1 MIELP
6 EASVIAAQ
14 IRSTLV
20 GKQIAAGSQGNSPHK
35 FAFITA
41 PDEVYQKILPG
52 KTILDAQPNGRMI
65 RVMLDSGHILVLGEG
80 GEQILVHTSEKTLPK
95 KFQFWLRFTNEMQL
109 TVSVAGWGATLLF
122 EPGAIER
129 HEFAGRTGI
138 SPLDAGFTFDYF
150 LSLLAE
156 FKPEDKA
163 SAKYFMITKPGVW
176 GVGNGCLQDILFLAG
191 LHPRHPVGALTADQ
205 QHRLFDA
212 TAGMLKQAAEQ
223 GGRDTEVDLFGKPG
237 GYRKLLDAR
246 SAGAQCPKCRTLI
259 EKENYLGGAVYF
271 CPACQK

>member
-6 EASVIAAQ
+6 EATVIAAQ
-14 IRSTLV
+14 MHAALV
-20 GKQIAAGSQGNSPHK
+20 GKKIVEGSQGNSPHK

-41 PDEVYQKILPG
+41 PAEVYARMLPG
-52 KTILDAQPNGRMI
+52 KIILDAQPNGRMI

-80 GEQILVHTSEKTLPK
+80 GEQILLHAGEKALPK
-95 KFQFWLRFTNEMQL
+95 KYQLWLKFADETQL

-129 HEFAGRTGI
+129 HEFAGRMGI
-138 SPLDAGFTFDYF
+138 SPMDGGFTIDYF

-156 FKPEDKA
+156 FKPEDKT
-163 SAKYFMITKPGVW
+163 SVKYFMITKPSVW

-191 LHPRHPVGALTADQ
+191 LHPRHPVGALSMEEK
-205 QHRLFDA
+205 RNLYDA
-212 TAGMLKQAAEQ
+212 TIGMMKKAAEL
-223 GGRDTEVDLFGKPG
+223 GGRDTEVDLFGNPG
-237 GYRKLLDAR
+237 RYQKLLDAR
-246 SAGAQCPKCRTLI
+246 KAGLPCPVCGTLI

-271 CPACQK
+271 CPRCQK